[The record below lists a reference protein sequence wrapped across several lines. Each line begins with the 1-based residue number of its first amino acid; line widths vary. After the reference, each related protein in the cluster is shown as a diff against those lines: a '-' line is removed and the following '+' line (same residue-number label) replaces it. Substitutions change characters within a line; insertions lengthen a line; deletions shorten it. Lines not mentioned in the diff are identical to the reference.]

1 MFNVL
6 SNQSHVGDWSCNYN
20 INSGV
25 PGWETTSEG
34 RKETQIAH
42 GNRAPLLQDSFL
54 ALCARAVW
62 EHMFSAKK

>member
-6 SNQSHVGDWSCNYN
+6 SNQSHVGDWSWNYN

-25 PGWETTSEG
+25 PGWETASEV

-42 GNRAPLLQDSFL
+42 GNRDSFL
-54 ALCARAVW
+54 ALYARAVW
-62 EHMFSAKK
+62 RHMFLAKK